1 MFYDQALEYDRTYHQ
16 AYNKKG
22 LIYFNQ
28 GEFDKAREYFEYGLS
43 HFNNKKPS
51 EKVMAESYR
60 GLGLVEDSKGDID
73 GAIFHYDVAI
83 EKHPKYYE
91 AYIDRSAAYFKKG
104 DQENALKD
112 WLEVQSLIHHPLV
125 QSLRYYP
132 DFEKQ
137 YGVKLP
143 ERRRIR
149 AFTIFGRR
157 MFVKTWTEMVKY
169 ACYWFIHFVGQV
181 QPDIE
186 EKLLNYSRFSE
197 QPEKFRAGQ
206 HIDPWG
212 ISLYVET
219 HGDSRTLQKFVT
231 RLITDFG
238 YHEDDLT
245 FEIFI

>member
-1 MFYDQALEYDRTYHQ
+1 
-16 AYNKKG
+16 
-22 LIYFNQ
+22 
-28 GEFDKAREYFEYGLS
+28 
-43 HFNNKKPS
+43 
-51 EKVMAESYR
+51 MAESYR

-83 EKHPKYYE
+83 EKYPDYQD
-91 AYIDRSAAYFKKG
+91 AYINRSEAYFKKG

-112 WLEVQSLIHHPLV
+112 WLEVQDLVHRPLV

-143 ERRRIR
+143 GRRKIR

-157 MFVKTWTEMVKY
+157 IWVKTWKEMVEQ
-169 ACYWFIHFVGQV
+169 ACEWFMFFVGQV
-181 QPDIE
+181 RPDIK
-186 EKLLNYSRFSE
+186 EKLLTYSRFSE
-197 QPEKFRAGQ
+197 QPENFRAGQ
-206 HIDPWG
+206 HIHAWG

-231 RLITDFG
+231 RLIADFE
-238 YHEDDLT
+238 YHEDSLT
-245 FEIFI
+245 FEIFVDEIIEGCP